1 MKILLAVVLSA
12 AFIWLTHETPVQIN
26 NSDTDVPKVQTVQAK
41 LTETKPQATPV
52 VVEEKAPTE
61 PQAVIEPEKISHPTG
76 CENYRHLISQ
86 YDWNDEVM
94 LQIANK
100 ESGCNPSAVGD
111 NRVIGGIYA
120 PSCGIFQVRTLKS
133 RPTCEALKD
142 PATNIAWAYRIYQ
155 GQGYNAWSVC
165 NSKVKCM

>member
-1 MKILLAVVLSA
+1 MKILLAVVFSA
-12 AFIWLTHETPVQIN
+12 ALIWLTHESPVHIN
-26 NSDTDVPKVQTVQAK
+26 NSTQSTKVQTVQAK
-41 LTETKPQATPV
+41 LPEKQPQTAAV
-52 VVEEKAPTE
+52 AVVEEKAPTK
-61 PQAVIEPEKISHPTG
+61 PQPVVEPEKVSHPIG

-111 NRVIGGIYA
+111 TRVIGGIYA
-120 PSCGIFQVRTLKS
+120 PSCGLFQVRTLSS
-133 RPTCEALKD
+133 RPPCAALKD

-155 GQGYNAWSVC
+155 GQGYKAWSVC
-165 NSKVKCM
+165 NFKVKCL